1 MMRRRRTGGGVCT
14 WRLGV
19 VVVAFFALLMT
30 APALLAKTGV
40 VKTTT
45 GQTYIGDVDDSKPGY
60 VTINRKGIPTRVQRA
75 DVASIQLA
83 DDFPTFYR
91 QRMAQLGPQDVQ
103 GRLQL
108 ARAAFEFREYNLAR
122 DAADSA
128 LQIDPN
134 NADAVA
140 MLETIRVQ
148 QRLEKNK
155 PPPPGDATGAAP
167 VSRPA
172 ATESAGG
179 PAQPPENAK
188 LLKPAEINAIR
199 QAEMR
204 PEDVGVRIRFD
215 RNVLKRYVEYTNR
228 VPADFYALNAMQQ
241 AEAIMHD
248 GPVEM
253 RKDIQIQND
262 PPALLQYR
270 RLVQPFLV
278 QNCATT
284 GCHNGSNPKYNAIL
298 PPESDAATY
307 TNFYILD
314 KYIKKMPQS
323 ADAVFG
329 HGDARM
335 IDRQRPAQS
344 LLLQYALPGAISEID
359 HPDVQNYHP
368 PLRGLTD
375 PRYRQLL
382 DWVGSSLQP
391 VDPDYGFDYPV
402 PGATQPATNP
412 TTAQSATTTRPATPP
427 RVVPPPQARPM
438 TPAAPRPAPPPPGQA
453 RPGAAVPR

>member
-1 MMRRRRTGGGVCT
+1 MRRRRTGGGGISC
-14 WRLGV
+14 WRLSV
-19 VVVAFFALLMT
+19 IVVAFFALVII

-45 GQTYIGDVDDSKPGY
+45 GQTYIGDVDDSKPEY

-75 DVASIQLA
+75 EVASIQLA
-83 DDFPTFYR
+83 DDFPSFYR

-108 ARAAFEFREYNLAR
+108 ARAAFEFHEYNLAR

-134 NADAVA
+134 NGDAVA

-148 QRLEKNK
+148 QRLEKNN
-155 PPPPGDATGAAP
+155 PPPAHDATGTAP

-172 ATESAGG
+172 ATEGAGG
-179 PAQPPENAK
+179 AAQLAENAK

-215 RNVLKRYVEYTNR
+215 RNVLKRYVEFSNR

-241 AEAIMHD
+241 AQAIMHD
-248 GPVEM
+248 GPAEM
-253 RKDIQIQND
+253 RKDIQILND
-262 PPALLQYR
+262 PPAILQYR
-270 RLVQPFLV
+270 RMVQPFLV

-284 GCHNGSNPKYNAIL
+284 GCHNGSNPKYNVIL
-298 PPESDAATY
+298 PAESDAATY

-314 KYIKKMPQS
+314 KYTKKMPQS

-329 HGDARM
+329 RGDAK
-335 IDRQRPAQS
+335 ILDRQRPAQS
-344 LLLQYALPGAISEID
+344 LLLQYAMPGSIAEID
-359 HPDVQNYHP
+359 HPDVQNYRP
-368 PLRGLTD
+368 PLRGVTD
-375 PRYRQLL
+375 PRYRQML
-382 DWVGSSLQP
+382 DWVGSALQP
-391 VDPDYGFDYPV
+391 VDPDYGFDYPI
-402 PGATQPATNP
+402 PGATQPTTNP
-412 TTAQSATTTRPATPP
+412 AATQQATTTTKPATRPHT
-427 RVVPPPQARPM
+427 VSPPQARSAA
-438 TPAAPRPAPPPPGQA
+438 PAPPRPA
-453 RPGAAVPR
+453 VPR